1 MKRTCFIVLLCLV
14 CCFNGFAQNNT
25 LTLRE
30 DNIEEILNAMTN
42 EEKVSL
48 LVGARG
54 ALVPG
59 AAGYTCEIARLG
71 IPMTVLADGPAGLRI
86 QPKREGTDETFY
98 CTGFPTSTL
107 LASSWDPELV
117 ESVTTAMGNE
127 VLEYG
132 VDVLLAPG
140 MNLHRNPLC
149 GRNFEYYSEDPL
161 LSGKMAAAYIRGIQK
176 NGVGTSAKHFAANNQ
191 EINRLENDSRVS
203 NRALRELYLK
213 NFEIAVKEGKPWT
226 VMSSYNKL
234 NGDYTQQS
242 QGLLTTIL
250 RDEWG
255 FDGIVMT
262 DWGVKDNTVKS
273 AKAGNDLMEWGNPV
287 EYDRILA
294 AVNSGEISQEELN
307 RNVRNILKYIVKTPH
322 FRHYD
327 YSNKP
332 DLKAHA
338 EVARKAAEESII
350 LLKNEGT
357 LPLNGNEKVALY
369 GVSSVDFVGIGTGS
383 GEVNTTHIANL
394 QEAMR
399 EPSFSFIGAF
409 TLDENLAEFYRQYVA
424 YQQSLEKMEKTNRWK
439 NRNIREEVPISAKA
453 IRIQA
458 SDNDVAVV
466 VIGRNA
472 GEGTDRTLKDDFELS
487 ATERE
492 LLQNVSTEFHARGK
506 AVVVVLNIGG
516 VIETASWK
524 QLADAIVLPWSP
536 GQEGAHAIVDI
547 LTGKVN
553 PSGKL
558 PMTFPINYM
567 DIPSSWNFP
576 YNWDMTKGKRGE
588 RENVDYTKYDE
599 GIFVGY
605 RYFQTDNK
613 EVSYPFGYGL
623 SYTTF
628 SYTKPKVKADKDGFT
643 ATVTVTNTGK
653 KAGRE
658 VVELYVAA
666 PAGGLEKPAR
676 ELKAFAKTKL
686 LAPGESETLTMKVT
700 AYDLASFN
708 EEHSAWE
715 TAEGNYQVLFG
726 ASSTDIRS
734 TASFRMKKAQS
745 WPVKM
750 MW

>member
-1 MKRTCFIVLLCLV
+1 M
-14 CCFNGFAQNNT
+14 
-25 LTLRE
+25 
-30 DNIEEILNAMTN
+30 EI
-42 EEKVSL
+42 
-48 LVGARG
+48 
-54 ALVPG
+54 
-59 AAGYTCEIARLG
+59 
-71 IPMTVLADGPAGLRI
+71 
-86 QPKREGTDETFY
+86 
-98 CTGFPTSTL
+98 
-107 LASSWDPELV
+107 
-117 ESVTTAMGNE
+117 
-127 VLEYG
+127 
-132 VDVLLAPG
+132 
-140 MNLHRNPLC
+140 
-149 GRNFEYYSEDPL
+149 
-161 LSGKMAAAYIRGIQK
+161 
-176 NGVGTSAKHFAANNQ
+176 
-191 EINRLENDSRVS
+191 
-203 NRALRELYLK
+203 
-213 NFEIAVKEGKPWT
+213 
-226 VMSSYNKL
+226 
-234 NGDYTQQS
+234 
-242 QGLLTTIL
+242 
-250 RDEWG
+250 
-255 FDGIVMT
+255 
-262 DWGVKDNTVKS
+262 
-273 AKAGNDLMEWGNPV
+273 
-287 EYDRILA
+287 DRILA
-294 AVNSGEISQEELN
+294 AVNNGEISQEELD
-307 RNVRNILKYIVKTPH
+307 RNVRNMLNYIVKTPH
-322 FRHYD
+322 FRHYN

-383 GEVNTTHIANL
+383 GEVNTTHIVNM

-399 EPSFSFIGAF
+399 EPSFSFVGAF
-409 TLDENLAEFYRQYVA
+409 SLDEDLAEFYRQYVA

-458 SDNDVAVV
+458 IDNDEAVV

-506 AVVVVLNIGG
+506 SVTVILNIGG

-524 QLADAIVLPWSP
+524 HLADAIVLAWSP
-536 GQEGAHAIVDI
+536 GQEGAHAVVDI

-558 PMTFPINYM
+558 PMTFPMEYM

-605 RYFQTDNK
+605 RYFQTENR

-623 SYTTF
+623 SYTTI
-628 SYTKPKVKADKDGFT
+628 SYSKPTVKANKDGFT
-643 ATVTVTNTGK
+643 ATITVTNSGK
-653 KAGRE
+653 VAGRE
-658 VVELYVAA
+658 VVELYVSA
-666 PAGGLEKPAR
+666 PWGGLEKPIR

-686 LAPGESETLTMKVT
+686 LAPGESETLTMKVS
-700 AYDLASFN
+700 AYEMASFN

-715 TAEGNYQVLFG
+715 TAAGTYQVLFG
-726 ASSTDIRS
+726 ASVEDIRAR
-734 TASFRMKKAQS
+734 ASFNFSKAQA
-745 WPVKM
+745 WEVKDVLGVDGE
-750 MW
+750 